1 MMMLMELL
9 KCRDGCSPGDDTQLH
24 RASGQGES
32 RHLPWSPW
40 SLCVTDTRCQTII
53 TSWPSGEAP
62 KQSLVTVVILSC
74 LCLTEDTPATEA
86 FSGRETGK
94 GRIAVA
100 GLVVYSNPPN
110 TDLNNH
116 TRSKHCYF
124 ATNRILYKEQSL
136 HATQSR
142 FFYFESRARLWYSS
156 LPFSCNTWQLWG
168 GPVYPLTPFRLTP
181 WDHHWSELVSV
192 AGLTYRSFAI

>member
-1 MMMLMELL
+1 MVAPQEMTLSSTAPLVRGNRDTCHDHLDLSVWGTPAQDYLL
-9 KCRDGCSPGDDTQLH
+9 AIRGGPKAVFGDGG
-24 RASGQGES
+24 
-32 RHLPWSPW
+32 HL
-40 SLCVTDTRCQTII
+40 VR
-53 TSWPSGEAP
+53 
-62 KQSLVTVVILSC
+62 
-74 LCLTEDTPATEA
+74 LCLTEDTPGTEA

-168 GPVYPLTPFRLTP
+168 GPVYPLTLSRLTP
-181 WDHHWSELVSV
+181 WDHHCSEPPCQRLVSV
-192 AGLTYRSFAI
+192 VRLTYLSFDI